1 MAGMDSVTLGWEKG
15 ASAAPSTRQPT
26 FAPPPQ
32 AEPPTRLRPPQTRLC
47 ADSVLDGVVVAGPA
61 CRIRACSLWRTGRHE
76 KALRTS
82 AVQQVKEKE
91 LPAVRC
97 GCSPACCYDAVTAA
111 TPSLLPRWRQ
121 WRPIGLATILVPPVA
136 VTSSVVR
143 LVRHRPDWTAAA
155 WVAARMIGLMTAA
168 ACSVTPS

>member
-1 MAGMDSVTLGWEKG
+1 MAGMDSVTLGWQKG

-32 AEPPTRLRPPQTRLC
+32 AEPPTRSRPPQTRLC

-91 LPAVRC
+91 QPA
-97 GCSPACCYDAVTAA
+97 GCQPSVAAVALLAA
-111 TPSLLPRWRQ
+111 VTPSLLPRWRH